1 MPGDPN
7 PIEATVRLVRG
18 GIVVEERAA
27 FPDTGNVNVLLQR
40 LGADANRRFKP
51 QMVLAKER
59 EDREQHARIQL
70 EREQQA
76 RMLQGPATEMQ
87 TEPPLSYSEPPT
99 LQAVAQATENTHIF
113 QHVNM
118 QLDRFVCVI
127 QQMNQRLHDLERRES
142 PMTDIVVQNDGARW
156 FPQPERTTTWGS
168 FMSVVCWQ
176 RA

>member
-18 GIVVEERAA
+18 DIVVEERAA

-59 EDREQHARIQL
+59 EEREQRSRELI
-70 EREQQA
+70 EQQA
-76 RMLQGPATEMQ
+76 RTQQAATEMQ
-87 TEPPLSYSEPPT
+87 TEPPVSYSEPPT
-99 LQAVAQATENTHIF
+99 LQAVAQAAENTHLF

-118 QLDRFVCVI
+118 QLDRLALVM
-127 QQMNQRLHDLERRES
+127 QQMNQRLHELERRGS
-142 PMTDIVVQNDGARW
+142 PMTDIVVQNDEAR
-156 FPQPERTTTWGS
+156 ERAWVQNS
-168 FMSVVCWQ
+168 AWN
-176 RA
+176 

>member
-18 GIVVEERAA
+18 DIVVEERAA
-27 FPDTGNVNVLLQR
+27 FPDLGNVNVLLQR

-59 EDREQHARIQL
+59 EDREQQARIQL

-76 RMLQGPATEMQ
+76 RTQQAATEMQ
-87 TEPPLSYSEPPT
+87 TEPPLSHSEPPT
-99 LQAVAQATENTHIF
+99 LQAVAQATENTHLF

-118 QLDRFVCVI
+118 QLDRLAFVM
-127 QQMNQRLHDLERRES
+127 QQMNQRLHELERRES
-142 PMTDIVVQNDGARW
+142 PMTDIVVQNDEAR
-156 FPQPERTTTWGS
+156 ERSWAQNS
-168 FMSVVCWQ
+168 AWN
-176 RA
+176 

>member
-18 GIVVEERAA
+18 DIVVEERAA
-27 FPDTGNVNVLLQR
+27 FPDTSNANVLLQR

-59 EDREQHARIQL
+59 EEREQQARLYL

-76 RMLQGPATEMQ
+76 RMLQEPATDMLTDTPQ
-87 TEPPLSYSEPPT
+87 PSRSEPPT
-99 LQAVAQATENTHIF
+99 IQAVAQAAENAQLF

-118 QLDRFVCVI
+118 HLDRLASVM
-127 QQMNQRLHDLERRES
+127 QQMNQRLHELEHRES
-142 PMTDIVVQNDGARW
+142 PMTDIVVQNDEAR
-156 FPQPERTTTWGS
+156 ERAWSQNSG
-168 FMSVVCWQ
+168 WH
-176 RA
+176 